1 MNGRWDQFHHCVH
14 SNRPCSRIDVLS
26 QILVHPQG
34 YCNVVR
40 DSNSL
45 IWLWLW
51 SWSVLL
57 IEFEFVSWKWQYRWR
72 NERQLAKGKNVP
84 RSIFLA
90 FRTQRED
97 DAWLRSMTNVKK
109 ACLFQHP
116 AGYSLFR
123 MKEKTLKSVRYYIL
137 RTTETGKLN
146 QKWTSV

>member
-1 MNGRWDQFHHCVH
+1 MSFVIQTRWSDSDYEVDQFYWLNLSLLVENDNIDGGMNG
-14 SNRPCSRIDVLS
+14 
-26 QILVHPQG
+26 
-34 YCNVVR
+34 
-40 DSNSL
+40 
-45 IWLWLW
+45 
-51 SWSVLL
+51 SWP
-57 IEFEFVSWKWQYRWR
+57 R
-72 NERQLAKGKNVP
+72 ERMYPL
-84 RSIFLA
+84 SIFLA